1 MLPEIYRDRYQK
13 FHQALE
19 QLQQTMAKNQDFNL
33 LRQDFAQ
40 LQQIFQGEIASLSN
54 DDLNSISVSRLQSY
68 LTEIDKQLR
77 LLAIDMTFL
86 QAALKPATAQTR
98 LAQISSRLHTL
109 SSYCQAILA
118 SESTEEK

>member
-1 MLPEIYRDRYQK
+1 MLPEHYRDRYQK
-13 FHQALE
+13 FQQTLE
-19 QLQQTMAKNQDFNL
+19 QLQRIIALDQDFNS
-33 LRQDFAQ
+33 LRQSFAQ
-40 LQQIFQGEIASLSN
+40 IQQIFQGEIASLSG
-54 DDLNSISVSRLQSY
+54 DDLNSSSASRLQSY

-109 SSYCQAILA
+109 NGYCQAIL
-118 SESTEEK
+118 EKSRE